1 MHPSITTH
9 TTHSI
14 ALYLPDMID
23 RASASR
29 TRLWVWTAS
38 ATRAD
43 SPIHHGDA
51 TDTRTVG
58 MVPHDGTESGLGAMG
73 AQALW
78 VPRIDVPCLSF
89 AEDARQGLP
98 HYPSTPV
105 YKPPSHAVY
114 LQQTFSHFT
123 SSKLLLYPSPFSLLT
138 LPSVARLY
146 RQPPLTMRVALLVLA
161 FAAVFVLASPD
172 MDKKKKKSKAPK
184 PAAADPAPE
193 AVTDAPSDDAAA

>member
-51 TDTRTVG
+51 TDGRTVG

-89 AEDARQGLP
+89 AE
-98 HYPSTPV
+98 
-105 YKPPSHAVY
+105 
-114 LQQTFSHFT
+114 
-123 SSKLLLYPSPFSLLT
+123 
-138 LPSVARLY
+138 
-146 RQPPLTMRVALLVLA
+146 PPLTMRVALLVLA

-172 MDKKKKKSKAPK
+172 MDKKKKKSKPSK
-184 PAAADPAPE
+184 PAAADSAPE